1 MIFWRSLKTSARVL
15 LSGVPLTMR
24 LSERYID
31 PSSYGPYNLSNIPG
45 TIISALTPE
54 TPVNMLP
61 DDALGGLSKKYD
73 KVVVFLLDAF
83 GWSYFEKFRNHS
95 FLKGLC
101 DRGNVLKLTTQFP
114 STTACNVTTM
124 NSALSV
130 AEHGIYEWFYYE
142 PKVGEIISPLLYSCG
157 KKIHE
162 RESLLADKKVN
173 PAELFPTTNL
183 YKKLL
188 QHGVMGY
195 TFQDK
200 SYAISTYSD
209 IVFEGA
215 QRYGAITPSDGLINM
230 AHAIVDKPKKAYY
243 YYYFDKIDS
252 ISHAY
257 GTSSKELAAEIETF
271 FLAMENVFWN
281 TVKDRVDNVLF
292 ILTADHGQIA
302 IRPEK
307 CVYLNIEYPEIT
319 KYIKK
324 SRGGRLLAPAGSCR
338 DMFLYIEDHHLE
350 EVLGFLRDRLRD
362 KAVVLKTSDLIE
374 NGYFLRPYV
383 SEALAGRLGNV
394 VILPF
399 EGECVWWYEKG
410 LYSVNF
416 LGHHGGLSKQEMEI
430 PFLAWEL

>member
-1 MIFWRSLKTSARVL
+1 
-15 LSGVPLTMR
+15 
-24 LSERYID
+24 
-31 PSSYGPYNLSNIPG
+31 
-45 TIISALTPE
+45 
-54 TPVNMLP
+54 MLP
-61 DDALGGLSKKYD
+61 DDALGGLSNKYD

-83 GWSYFEKFRNHS
+83 GWSYFEKFRNKNG

-101 DRGNVLKLTTQFP
+101 DRGNVLKLATQFP

-142 PKVGEIISPLLYSCG
+142 PKVGEIISPLLYSYG

-162 RESLLADKKVN
+162 RDSLLADKNVKPTELY
-173 PAELFPTTNL
+173 PATNL

-188 QHGVMGY
+188 SHGVMGY

-200 SYAISTYSD
+200 SYAISSYSD
-209 IVFEGA
+209 VVFEGA
-215 QRYGAITPSDGLINM
+215 QRYGAITPSDGLINL
-230 AHAIVDKPKKAYY
+230 AHAVIDKPKKAYY

-257 GTSSKELAAEIETF
+257 GPGSKELKAEIETF
-271 FLAMENVFWN
+271 LLAMENVFWN
-281 TVKDRVDNVLF
+281 TVKDRVNNVLF

-302 IRPEK
+302 IHPDK
-307 CVYLNIEYPEIT
+307 CVYLNIEYPEIK
-319 KYIKK
+319 KYMKR
-324 SRGGRLLAPAGSCR
+324 SRSGELLAPAGSCR
-338 DMFLYIEDHHLE
+338 DMFLYIEDHHLDE
-350 EVLGFLRDRLRD
+350 ALRFLRERLHD
-362 KAVVLKTSDLIE
+362 KAAVLKTRELIE
-374 NGYFLRPYV
+374 NGYFIREYV
-383 SEALAGRLGNV
+383 SEALAGRLGNL

-399 EGECVWWYEKG
+399 EGESVWWYEKG
-410 LYSVNF
+410 LYKVDF